1 MATLIA
7 FHTYSEK
14 NYYEREKQL
23 MGKVVST
30 LSNPWKDSPFTFLR

>member
-14 NYYEREKQL
+14 NYCEREKQL

-30 LSNPWKDSPFTFLR
+30 CQIPGKIHLLHS